1 MLSKVHEWDQS
12 YCEGKF
18 KFWDAL
24 HSQQVLEQWRAKEY
38 QSIEKNRKAEKA
50 EKDETICLIEA
61 AYGLRFAWILS
72 NFPNLSWY
80 FHEKRRHAGAAVL
93 GAFLK
98 FAEAQCIAPTASR
111 SCQTEILPRI
121 PAAVKDG
128 DSVEAQASSTRP
140 SIAPTASRSC
150 QTEILP
156 RIPAAVKDGDSV
168 EAQASSTRPSIP
180 STSLRMSAKRP
191 LADSRDEDDNGHSE
205 DQETGVQGVAASQDE
220 QYRNAKRVCP
230 TFNEGSESSEIRSGE
245 VILPLDSP
253 ATSEE
258 PAHNLMWNR
267 QVRTPEDLSTH
278 FEYLGQS
285 DVPGT
290 SDCCLEYCWSGYSAM
305 ALLSDEETAKMIDPV
320 YWYGEI
326 SLSCIE
332 KVPFKD
338 LKDSM
343 KRSAMWET
351 QSKDCKVSKCF
362 TIRLRRLG
370 AQLHGQVT
378 PIANVYCIVPKKD
391 APKLWIVPKKEAP
404 EKI

>member
-98 FAEAQCIAPTASR
+98 FAEAQC
-111 SCQTEILPRI
+111 
-121 PAAVKDG
+121 
-128 DSVEAQASSTRP
+128 
-140 SIAPTASRSC
+140 IAPTASRSC